1 MEKDQKKVSDDND
14 LNDDKSELNNESKN
28 QNQTD
33 LDPKEKIKEL
43 EDKLTR
49 NLAEME
55 NQRRRFEKEKKRLSN
70 TVDLILQQN
79 LFP

>member
-43 EDKLTR
+43 
-49 NLAEME
+49 
-55 NQRRRFEKEKKRLSN
+55 
-70 TVDLILQQN
+70 VD
-79 LFP
+79 